1 VADRD
6 KGGRFAKGHKQPGPG
21 NPAARHAR
29 ALANAARAAIE
40 PDELRGVLRTLL
52 GLARAGDT
60 AAAKLLLDRT
70 LGRSREEPSATALD
84 LGPLESA
91 ADLPLALQRIGAAM
105 ARGEVSPSEAA
116 QSVQLVD
123 ALGAALERAALEVR
137 IARLEE
143 RNNIRNP

>member
-1 VADRD
+1 VGDRD
-6 KGGRFAKGHKQPGPG
+6 RSGRFAKGHRQPGPG
-21 NPAARHAR
+21 NPAAKHAK
-29 ALANAARAAIE
+29 ALSTMARAAIE

-52 GLARAGDT
+52 GLARAGDV
-60 AAAKLLLDRT
+60 AAAKLLFDRV
-70 LGRSREEPSATALD
+70 LGRAREEASATALD

-105 ARGEVSPSEAA
+105 ARGDCSPAEAA

-123 ALGAALERAALEVR
+123 ALGAALERAALEAR

-143 RNNIRNP
+143 QHNVRTA

>member
-6 KGGRFAKGHKQPGPG
+6 KAGRFRPGHTTPGPG
-21 NPAARHAR
+21 NPNAKHAR
-29 ALANAARAAIE
+29 ALASAARAAVT
-40 PDELRGVLRTLL
+40 PDELRGVLRHLL
-52 GLARAGDT
+52 ALSLAGDT
-60 AAAKLLLDRT
+60 TAARLLLDRV
-70 LGRSREEPSATALD
+70 LGRSREEASATALD

-105 ARGEVSPSEAA
+105 ARGDCSPAEAA

-123 ALGAALERAALEVR
+123 ALGAALERAALEAR

-143 RNNIRNP
+143 RNNIRNS